1 MCQCVISKFSN
12 LVLFIIITSIFI
24 FLPRN
29 TKADSH
35 AERLL
40 ESFQCPILT
49 QNKPPFRTG
58 LAFED
63 ILPDDGSKYDKM
75 RPPKKDGNPTIVYFH
90 VTVMGLDSIDETSMT
105 YAADIFFA
113 QTWKDH
119 RLRLPENMT
128 SEYRLLEVD
137 WLKNMWRPD
146 SFFKNAKSVTFQTMT
161 IPNHYMWLYKDKT
174 ILYMVKL
181 TLRLS
186 CAMNFA
192 IYPHDTQECKLQM
205 ESLSHTT
212 DDMIF
217 QWDPDVP
224 LVVDEN
230 IELPQLAL
238 EKNYT
243 ADCTQVYSTGNFTC
257 LEVVFLLKRRLGY
270 YLFHTYVPT
279 CLIVIMSWISFWIQP
294 EAAPARVTL
303 GVTSL
308 LTLSTQH
315 AKSQA
320 ALPPVS
326 YLKAVDAFMSVCTI
340 FVFMALM
347 EYCLVNIVLGDNTG
361 QKPQPPPKTEPVS
374 EPRENSFLLSSAPKK
389 PPPLTPAQKARRRAI
404 NIDKFSR
411 GFFPFLFT
419 VLNVT
424 YWILFYEYI

>member
-1 MCQCVISKFSN
+1 MNNFTLSMEFF
-12 LVLFIIITSIFI
+12 LLFILVYHKGKGETIS
-24 FLPRN
+24 
-29 TKADSH
+29 
-35 AERLL
+35 
-40 ESFQCPILT
+40 
-49 QNKPPFRTG
+49 TG
-58 LAFED
+58 LTIRD
-63 ILPDDGSKYDKM
+63 ILPEDPSKYDKM
-75 RPPKKDGNPTIVYFH
+75 RPPKKDGNPTKVFFH
-90 VTVMGLDSIDETSMT
+90 VTVMGLDSIDENSMT

-128 SEYRLLEVD
+128 AEYRLLEVD

-186 CAMNFA
+186 CAMNFM

-212 DDMIF
+212 DDMVF

-238 EKNYT
+238 VKNHT

-257 LEVVFLLKRRLGY
+257 LEVVFQLKRRLGY
-270 YLFHTYVPT
+270 YLFHTYIPT
-279 CLIVIMSWISFWIQP
+279 CLIVIMSWVSFWIKP

-326 YLKAVDAFMSVCTI
+326 YLKAVDAFMSACTI

-347 EYCLVNIVLGDNTG
+347 EYCLVNIVLGDSDL
-361 QKPQPPPKTEPVS
+361 P
-374 EPRENSFLLSSAPKK
+374 K
-389 PPPLTPAQKARRRAI
+389 PPPEKRKSTSIFDMPPAPPQKAENTILLPSIPTAPTAPIITLAQKQRNRAL
-404 NIDKFSR
+404 NIDRFSR
-411 GFFPFLFT
+411 AFFPFIFT
-419 VLNVT
+419 VLNCT
-424 YWILFYEYI
+424 YWIVFAEYI

>member
-1 MCQCVISKFSN
+1 MICENFFGFLN
-12 LVLFIIITSIFI
+12 LKIILLLLIFGVVVTVAEHFQTS
-24 FLPRN
+24 
-29 TKADSH
+29 
-35 AERLL
+35 
-40 ESFQCPILT
+40 LT
-49 QNKPPFRTG
+49 IQ
-58 LAFED
+58 D
-63 ILPDDGSKYDKM
+63 ILPENPKHYDKM
-75 RPPKKDGNPTIVYFH
+75 RPPKKEGHPTVVFFH
-90 VTVMGLDSIDETSMT
+90 VTVMSLDSIDENAMT

-128 SEYRLLEVD
+128 SEYRLLEVE

-146 SFFKNAKSVTFQTMT
+146 SFFKNAKAVTFQTMT
-161 IPNHYMWLYKDKT
+161 IPNHYVWLYKDKT

-181 TLRLS
+181 TLTLS
-186 CAMNFA
+186 CAMNFL

-212 DDMIF
+212 EDLIF

-230 IELPQLAL
+230 IELPQLQL
-238 EKNYT
+238 IRNYT

-257 LEVVFLLKRRLGY
+257 LEVVFVLKRRLGY
-270 YLFHTYVPT
+270 YLFHTYIPA
-279 CLIVIMSWISFWIQP
+279 CLIVIMSWVSFWIKP

-326 YLKAVDAFMSVCTI
+326 YLKAVDGFMSVCTV

-347 EYCLVNIVLGDNTG
+347 EYCLVNIVLGDNDGSKTG
-361 QKPQPPPKTEPVS
+361 S
-374 EPRENSFLLSSAPKK
+374 ETTKLEKIFDLTSKENSRLITNPATTQSNVPKQ
-389 PPPLTPAQKARRRAI
+389 TVRSRDRAI
-404 NIDKFSR
+404 RIDRFSR
-411 GFFPFLFT
+411 VFFPLLFA
-419 VLNVT
+419 VLNAT
-424 YWILFYEYI
+424 YWIMFYKYI

>member
-1 MCQCVISKFSN
+1 MFS
-12 LVLFIIITSIFI
+12 
-24 FLPRN
+24 
-29 TKADSH
+29 
-35 AERLL
+35 
-40 ESFQCPILT
+40 
-49 QNKPPFRTG
+49 
-58 LAFED
+58 D
-63 ILPDDGSKYDKM
+63 ILPENPKLYDKM
-75 RPPKKDGNPTIVYFH
+75 RPPKKDGGPTVVFFH
-90 VTVMGLDSIDETSMT
+90 VTVMGLDSIDENSMT

-146 SFFKNAKSVTFQTMT
+146 SFFKNAKAVTFQTMT

-181 TLRLS
+181 TLTLS
-186 CAMNFA
+186 CAMNFM

-212 DDMIF
+212 DDMVF

-230 IELPQLAL
+230 IELPQLQL
-238 EKNYT
+238 VKNNT

-257 LEVVFLLKRRLGY
+257 LEVVFVLKRRLGY
-270 YLFHTYVPT
+270 YLFHTYIPT
-279 CLIVIMSWISFWIQP
+279 CLIVIMSWVSFWIKP

-320 ALPPVS
+320 SLPPVS
-326 YLKAVDAFMSVCTI
+326 YLKAVDAFMSACTV

-347 EYCLVNIVLGDNTG
+347 EYCLVNIVLGD
-361 QKPQPPPKTEPVS
+361 S
-374 EPRENSFLLSSAPKK
+374 DAPK
-389 PPPLTPAQKARRRAI
+389 PPPDPNKQDKDKIFDLAAKENARLLSGHAHHGHGHGAHGAHGGGHGVPLPLPPVPVPPPPPPRPAGPTPAQRARMQAL
-404 NIDKFSR
+404 NIDRFSR
-411 GFFPFLFT
+411 VFFPLLFF
-419 VLNVT
+419 VLNCT
-424 YWILFYEYI
+424 YWIMFARYL